1 MAFQAE
7 GRAHAKVLRWD
18 GALSIG
24 DGRQGAV
31 TQSPLGPRELFSPA
45 FRPLLSAPSTF
56 HLLL

>member
-7 GRAHAKVLRWD
+7 GRAHAEVLRWD

-45 FRPLLSAPSTF
+45 F
-56 HLLL
+56 